1 MLIGGRAHSL
11 DEAARVG
18 EAGFDFAEI
27 NLLHPHQ
34 TFQEI
39 PSLLRIKEQ
48 HKFFYLVHGPE
59 EGSPFDCAR
68 LRTSLLPQIKTLVA
82 FASELEARLITA
94 HFWLDGRYIQPPV
107 LREKLAILEEMLI
120 LAREKR
126 IPFCLENLSE
136 RACDF
141 EPAFGRFPDLGIT
154 LDIGH
159 GELLSPANTAHNF
172 IQEFPDRIRHVH
184 IHDNRGGNSPADDL
198 HLPLGEG
205 SITFEPILSAL
216 CKAGYNRTIT
226 LEVPPRLFVQQREKL
241 LTMLSRAQNG
251 AHHWLEQLYAAKS
264 SRKGDALKKINFVY

>member
-11 DEAARVG
+11 EEAARVG

-39 PSLLRIKEQ
+39 PLLLKFKAQ
-48 HKFFYLVHGPE
+48 HNLFYLVHGPE
-59 EGSPFDCAR
+59 EGSPFDCDR
-68 LRTSLLPQIKTLVA
+68 LRASLLPQIKALVA
-82 FASELEARLITA
+82 FAEELGARLITA

-107 LREKLAILEEMLI
+107 LREKLAILEEMLM
-120 LAREKR
+120 LAREKQ

-141 EPAFGRFPDLGIT
+141 EPAFRHFPDLGMT

-159 GELLSPANTAHNF
+159 GELLSPENTAYSF
-172 IQEFPDRIRHVH
+172 IQEFPDRIRHIH

-205 SITFEPILSAL
+205 SINFETILSAL

-226 LEVPPRLFVQQREKL
+226 LEVPPQVLPQERDKL
-241 LTMLSRAQNG
+241 LAMLSSAQNRD
-251 AHHWLEQLYAAKS
+251 KRTII
-264 SRKGDALKKINFVY
+264 RKALRHAYDR

>member
-34 TFQEI
+34 AFQEI

-59 EGSPFDCAR
+59 EGSPFDCAQ
-68 LRTSLLPQIKTLVA
+68 LRTALLPQIKTLVE
-82 FASELEARLITA
+82 FASELDARLITA
-94 HFWLDGRYIQPPV
+94 HFWLDGRYIEPSV
-107 LREKLAILEEMLI
+107 LREKLDILEEMLV
-120 LAREKR
+120 LARKKE

-136 RACDF
+136 RAGDF
-141 EPAFGRFPDLGIT
+141 EPAFRLFPNLGMT

-159 GELLSPANTAHNF
+159 GELLSPENTAYRF
-172 IQEFPDRIRHVH
+172 IDSFPDRIRHIH
-184 IHDNRGGNSPADDL
+184 IHDNRGGNSPGDDL

-205 SITFEPILSAL
+205 SINFPPILSAL
-216 CKAGYNRTIT
+216 VKSGYDRTIT
-226 LEVPPRLFVQQREKL
+226 LEVPPHVFAQEREKL
-241 LTMLSRAQNG
+241 RAMLSIAQNG
-251 AHHWLEQLYAAKS
+251 AHHRQEGLAAAKS
-264 SRKGDALKKINFVY
+264 GGVRIE

>member
-39 PSLLRIKEQ
+39 SSLLRIKEQ
-48 HKFFYLVHGPE
+48 HNFFYLVHGPE
-59 EGSPFDCAR
+59 EGSPFDCDR
-68 LRTSLLPQIKTLVA
+68 LRASLLPQIKALVA
-82 FASELEARLITA
+82 FAYELGARLITA
-94 HFWLDGRYIQPPV
+94 HFWLDGRYIKPPV
-107 LREKLAILEEMLI
+107 LREKLVILEEMLMC
-120 LAREKR
+120 AREKQ

-136 RACDF
+136 RTCDF
-141 EPAFGRFPDLGIT
+141 DAAFRLFPDLGMT

-159 GELLSPANTAHNF
+159 GELLSPENTAYRF
-172 IQEFPDRIRHVH
+172 IATFPDRIHHIH

-205 SITFEPILSAL
+205 SINFKPILSAL
-216 CKAGYNRTIT
+216 LKSGYDQTIT
-226 LEVPPRLFVQQREKL
+226 LEVPPHLFAQQRDKL
-241 LTMLSRAQNG
+241 LTMLSNAQNG
-251 AHHWLEQLYAAKS
+251 AHHW
-264 SRKGDALKKINFVY
+264 